1 MWSTD
6 HILLLQAPFFSVIEL
21 NWILTRQLFLKLN
34 GLQLHLYFEYNEIQ
48 HKITL
53 PFDACDQR
61 DIFAIPVVRS
71 SEDAKGEHVCVCMY
85 IYTHVL
91 IFS

>member
-1 MWSTD
+1 MVYRSYSFT
-6 HILLLQAPFFSVIEL
+6 ASSFFSVIEL
-21 NWILTRQLFLKLN
+21 NWILTRQLFLKLS
-34 GLQLHLYFEYNEIQ
+34 GLQLHLYFAYNEIWC
-48 HKITL
+48 KITL

-61 DIFAIPVVRS
+61 DIFTIPVVRS